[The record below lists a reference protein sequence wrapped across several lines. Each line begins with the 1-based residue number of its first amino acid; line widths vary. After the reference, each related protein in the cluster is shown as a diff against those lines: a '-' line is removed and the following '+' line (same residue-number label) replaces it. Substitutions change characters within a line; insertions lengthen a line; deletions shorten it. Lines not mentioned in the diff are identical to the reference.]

1 MNIRPVTRADFDQFP
16 DAVKRTGFAWAV
28 EEKGRILGLAGYY
41 MSEGRAVL
49 YAEIKNDAREKCLWP
64 ARAMLT
70 SGRYVLQKAIAS
82 GLPVYAV
89 ADSTVENSRKLLERL
104 GFVDGYKETMVW
116 VQPQS
121 P

>member
-1 MNIRPVTRADFDQFP
+1 MNIRPIKQSDFDQFP
-16 DAVKRTGFAWAV
+16 GAVKRTGYAWAV
-28 EEKGRILGLAGYY
+28 EENGRMLGIAGYY
-41 MSEGRAVL
+41 MHEGKAVL

-70 SGRYVLQKAIAS
+70 SGRYVLQKAIDS

-89 ADSTVENSRKLLERL
+89 ADQTVENSRKLLERL

-116 VQPQS
+116 VQP
-121 P
+121 